1 MGKAGVQPQFLLSYL
16 SNISPPCSRIN
27 QNPQP
32 KKQKQCA
39 LLLLFSFSLKAAVG
53 PRVLGKRVPGS
64 SETLVAPKGMVSG
77 HSGDV
82 LVVEPDDL
90 NGLFQP

>member
-1 MGKAGVQPQFLLSYL
+1 M
-16 SNISPPCSRIN
+16 
-27 QNPQP
+27 
-32 KKQKQCA
+32 
-39 LLLLFSFSLKAAVG
+39 G

-77 HSGDV
+77 HGGDV